1 MNTVI
6 RKFACAALASLF
18 VGFGGMDRAV
28 YAGQQDFTLHNLS
41 GYTIQA
47 VYISPVGRRSWE
59 EDVLG
64 NGVLVDG
71 ASTRIRFNGYGKS
84 QCYWD
89 IKVRFS
95 DGTESNGWNRNLCK
109 LNHFDV
115 T

>member
-6 RKFACAALASLF
+6 HKIARAALASLIIS
-18 VGFGGMDRAV
+18 FGGMGRAV

-47 VYISPVGRRSWE
+47 VYISPVGKNSWE

-64 NGVLVDG
+64 SGVLVNG
-71 ASTRIRFNGYGKS
+71 ASTRIRFDGYGNN

-95 DGTESNGWNRNLCK
+95 DGTESNGWSRNLCK